1 MTTTIDLVADEP
13 TDAPAFGGATRVISE
28 NELHGL
34 LAEDARNAPATV
46 AHRAVIRR
54 STQSE
59 ATQSEASAP
68 PPLEAASDTDPWE
81 APAVA
86 TAPPSPEPNRWRRL
100 ALLVVPLVV
109 VGALLAAWW
118 TGAL

>member
-1 MTTTIDLVADEP
+1 MAQTIDLVADEP
-13 TDAPAFGGATRVISE
+13 GDAPAFGGATRVISD
-28 NELHGL
+28 NELSGL
-34 LAEDARNAPATV
+34 LAEDARNAPAAI

-59 ATQSEASAP
+59 ASAP
-68 PPLEAASDTDPWE
+68 TPHETPTQPMPPIVVASSAPSSAAT
-81 APAVA
+81 
-86 TAPPSPEPNRWRRL
+86 EPLRWRRL

-109 VGALLAAWW
+109 LGAVLAAWW